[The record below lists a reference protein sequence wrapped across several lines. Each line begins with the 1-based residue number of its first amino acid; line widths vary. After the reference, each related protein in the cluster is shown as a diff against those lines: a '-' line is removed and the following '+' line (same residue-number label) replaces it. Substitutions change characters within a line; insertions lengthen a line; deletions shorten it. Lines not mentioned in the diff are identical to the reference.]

1 MTTAAL
7 AIGGRLRPPFTTTTG
22 VQVADATGG
31 RVRRRFVVTIEP
43 AADDALTEL
52 ARVRFGGV
60 KSRAA
65 DWCLLIGAAVL
76 SDPSTFGA
84 VDAAA
89 ALDAYCGAGDGI
101 ETG

>member
-7 AIGGRLRPPFTTTTG
+7 AIGGRLRPPYTMTMG
-22 VQVADATGG
+22 ADVARDTGG
-31 RVRRRFVVTIEP
+31 RVRRRFVVSIDP
-43 AADDALTEL
+43 AADDALSEL

-76 SDPSTFGA
+76 ADPATLGA
-84 VDAAA
+84 ADPAA
-89 ALDAYCGAGDGI
+89 ALAVFCSGDDDD
-101 ETG
+101 